1 MGMDLHSVSLSPG
14 HPNRQRHP
22 HFQIHNHSSVWLV
35 PIVLQQ
41 ADRSSVAL
49 PARQSLY
56 AA

>member
-41 ADRSSVAL
+41 ADRSSIAL
-49 PARQSLY
+49 PARQSL
-56 AA
+56 